1 MRLNSWEGQLAAG
14 ARRQMAGWDVP
25 AREDAEDGPG
35 PEEPAAAAYPISP
48 VSSATIPV
56 RRRFV
61 SAGGFNGALAMEGR
75 PSFFLSLS
83 LSLSLCVC
91 VSQWALP
98 ADSFL
103 TRHELNLTGRLLP
116 SNPTVSPGKNIVWGR
131 SLTHTHTHTEM
142 PNNAKIDNLATPK

>member
-83 LSLSLCVC
+83 LSLSLRVC
-91 VSQWALP
+91 VTVGASSGFFF
-98 ADSFL
+98 DSP
-103 TRHELNLTGRLLP
+103 RAKLNR
-116 SNPTVSPGKNIVWGR
+116 
-131 SLTHTHTHTEM
+131 
-142 PNNAKIDNLATPK
+142 ATFAVESDGFAR